1 MRDIEYLGSA
11 IVLKVTNRDHS
22 PFWESFTMKIAESSS
37 DIMDSIVDFTLS
49 KLQVPTTR
57 EVEMTSALK
66 FEDCNCRK
74 KK

>member
-22 PFWESFTMKIAESSS
+22 PFWESFTWKFAESTS

-49 KLQVPTTR
+49 KLQVHTNNKG
-57 EVEMTSALK
+57 SK
-66 FEDCNCRK
+66 ND
-74 KK
+74 